1 MNILR
6 PNTGAV
12 LYALMLAGAGALA
25 PAGAQVNTGD
35 PNVIVDLS
43 VSEDAGYG
51 AAPVYAPAAPVY
63 LPASPIGR
71 RLLIPEVE
79 NPVSQLH
86 LPPAHGKMATSS
98 RPEAENPVSQLYLPP
113 ARGKMA
119 TSSREAKVAA
129 RPVMPKRAA
138 LAPPPA
144 KAPKKPPAT
153 ISAVPAPVIAPSPA
167 PVKKVEPVPAAKPQ
181 AAPRVAMMPPPAR
194 PAPVKKAK
202 PAPAAKP
209 KAAPSV
215 AMVPPPARPA
225 PVKKAKPA
233 PAAKPKAAPSA
244 ALTPPPP
251 PARPAPVTKIKP
263 APAAKPTAAPRAAL
277 TPPPPPMMAEKAA
290 KTKKTPAAR
299 PVGTPKARE
308 KAALPTAG
316 TPLVP
321 GRAMRIV
328 FEPKASTLPDTA
340 KASLKTLAA
349 KLKGQPTLRLQ
360 LMAYAGGESLS
371 FGKARRLSL
380 SRSLAVRSYLIEN
393 GVRSTRIDVRAL
405 GNKTAE
411 EPLNRVDVTVA
422 ER

>member
-6 PNTGAV
+6 RITGWV

-43 VSEDAGYG
+43 VIEDAGYG
-51 AAPVYAPAAPVY
+51 AAPVYAPAATVY
-63 LPASPIGR
+63 MPASPIGR
-71 RLLIPEVE
+71 RLLIPEAE

-98 RPEAENPVSQLYLPP
+98 RPEAENPVSQLHLPP

-138 LAPPPA
+138 PAPPPA
-144 KAPKKPPAT
+144 KTPKKPPVT
-153 ISAVPAPVIAPSPA
+153 ISAVPAPSIAP
-167 PVKKVEPVPAAKPQ
+167 
-181 AAPRVAMMPPPAR
+181 PPPAR
-194 PAPVKKAK
+194 PAPVKKVE
-202 PAPAAKP
+202 PAPAVKP
-209 KAAPSV
+209 AAAPRV
-215 AMVPPPARPA
+215 V
-225 PVKKAKPA
+225 
-233 PAAKPKAAPSA
+233 
-244 ALTPPPP
+244 LTPPP
-251 PARPAPVTKIKP
+251 
-263 APAAKPTAAPRAAL
+263 
-277 TPPPPPMMAEKAA
+277 PPPPPMMAQTAA

-299 PVGTPKARE
+299 SAGKPRAKQ
-308 KAALPTAG
+308 KAALPPAEM
-316 TPLVP
+316 PLAP
-321 GRAMRIV
+321 GRAMQIM
-328 FEPKASTLPDTA
+328 FKATASKLPDTA
-340 KASLKTLAA
+340 KAGLKTLAA
-349 KLKGQPTLRLQ
+349 KLKGQPALRLQ

-371 FGKARRLSL
+371 SGKARRLSL
-380 SRSLAVRSYLIEN
+380 SRALSVRSYLIEN

-411 EPLNRVDVTVA
+411 DPLNRVDVTVA